1 MTIEELI
8 QKTKVFLLDM
18 DGTIYIDETP
28 IGEMKR
34 RSPCFGKREKSWC
47 IARTILPKLP
57 KNTEKSSQK

>member
-28 IGEMKR
+28 IGEMKKTL
-34 RSPCFGKREKSWC
+34 SLLREKGKKIQPPWSK
-47 IARTILPKLP
+47 TQ
-57 KNTEKSSQK
+57 KNRRMYSRLQV